1 VRCVV
6 ERACTE
12 DSRSEVSVAQ
22 APNFVRDLNTPDM
35 RSWEPG
41 SVLSHADR
49 SALELTLDELAEQKQ
64 DTTAANEIEEPHGR
78 FSELGVEAASEH
90 RSVA

>member
-1 VRCVV
+1 VLEVPRYDRTRAAHCGRGYVRCVV

-35 RSWEPG
+35 RLGARLGALARGPERARA
-41 SVLSHADR
+41 HAR
-49 SALELTLDELAEQKQ
+49 RA
-64 DTTAANEIEEPHGR
+64 R
-78 FSELGVEAASEH
+78 
-90 RSVA
+90 

>member
-1 VRCVV
+1 
-6 ERACTE
+6 
-12 DSRSEVSVAQ
+12 
-22 APNFVRDLNTPDM
+22 
-35 RSWEPG
+35 
-41 SVLSHADR
+41 VLSHADR